1 MIRRP
6 PRSTLFPYTTLFRSK
21 ITGAGIGL
29 LRLVRQEDPD
39 AAVLVLGGKMGLKI
53 QAACLKLG
61 AYAHLWKTV
70 LMEELLIAAERAIER
85 RQLLI
90 ERRPREEGA

>member
-39 AAVLVLGGKMGLKI
+39 AAVLVLGGEMGLKI
-53 QAACLKLG
+53 PAPCLKLG
-61 AYAHLWKTV
+61 AYAHLWKPP
-70 LMEELLIAAERAIER
+70 LMGELLITAWRAIEPRQVLIER
-85 RQLLI
+85 RQAQ
-90 ERRPREEGA
+90 GGG